1 MQVLNLVTS
10 PDAEF
15 YRLQVRA
22 LERQGIDETTLGVPG
37 EQRFTDDGVDDRSV
51 LDYLRYYPQVLRESF
66 DSYDLVHANYGL
78 TAPAAIGQPNLP
90 VVLTLWGTDLMGK
103 YGRLGRLCARRA
115 DAVIVMSERMAE
127 TLPIDCHVIPHGVDL
142 EQFRPFP
149 QRPAREAIGWRHD
162 ASHVLFPYPEQRPVK
177 DYPRAE
183 RVVEAA
189 RERYGGDIDLQTL
202 YGVPHERM
210 PLYMNAAD
218 ALLLTSRREGSP
230 NSVKEAMA
238 CDLPVVATDVGDV
251 RTRLAGVDGSHVCRA
266 DGELVDGLVDVL
278 ERGEP
283 STGREAIAPLG
294 LEQMGERIRAV
305 YESVLD
311 TRAEPQTGAAPT
323 RNPVSSR

>member
-15 YRLQVRA
+15 FRLQVRA
-22 LERQGIDETTLGVPG
+22 LERQGVEETTLGVPG
-37 EQRFTDDGVDDRSV
+37 QQRFTDDGVDDRSM
-51 LDYLRYYPQVLRESF
+51 LDYLRYYPQVLRRSF

-78 TAPAAIGQPNLP
+78 TAPAALGQPNLP

-127 TLPIDCHVIPHGVDL
+127 TLPTDCHVIPHAVDL
-142 EQFRPFP
+142 ERFRPFP
-149 QRPAREAIGWRHD
+149 RRPAREAIGWRHD
-162 ASHVLFPYPEQRPVK
+162 ANHVLFPYPEQRRVK
-177 DYPRAE
+177 DYPRAK
-183 RVVEAA
+183 RVVETA
-189 RERYGGDIDLQTL
+189 RDRYGDDVELQTL

-230 NSVKEAMA
+230 NAVKEAMA

-251 RTRLAGVDGSHVCRA
+251 RTRLAGVDGSHVCRT

-278 ERGEP
+278 DRGEP

-311 TRAEPQTGAAPT
+311 GRPEPPTWAPPT
-323 RNPVSSR
+323 RRSVSGR